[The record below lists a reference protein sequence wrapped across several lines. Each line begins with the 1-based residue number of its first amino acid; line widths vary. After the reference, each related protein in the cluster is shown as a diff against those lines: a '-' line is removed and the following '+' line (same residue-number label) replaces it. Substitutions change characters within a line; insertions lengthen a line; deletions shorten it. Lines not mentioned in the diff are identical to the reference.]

1 MLPPLTTL
9 QEIADAIEAAK
20 QSGKLL
26 LLKFGAGWCR
36 PCKLIAP
43 MAQRLVDSN
52 SGVITGYEIDVDVV
66 KEALVHFNVS
76 KLPTFILIH
85 QGNLL
90 KTWTG
95 ADNTELENNVY
106 NAIDALTGAPSE
118 SNK

>member
-52 SGVITGYEIDVDVV
+52 SSVITGYEIDVDVV
-66 KEALVHFNVS
+66 KEALVHFSVS

-85 QGNLL
+85 KGDLL

-106 NAIDALTGAPSE
+106 NAIDAFTGSPSDSKE
-118 SNK
+118 